1 MMTRSFDFETG
12 PEEMAKALTDIIKK
26 VKINNI
32 EKAQRSGT
40 GSQIELAR
48 KKNEIRNLIIK
59 L

>member
-1 MMTRSFDFETG
+1 
-12 PEEMAKALTDIIKK
+12 MAKALTDIIKK

-32 EKAQRSGT
+32 EKAQRSGA